1 MANVKINHV
10 LSKKLSSKSVFI
22 FPNMGDG
29 GLSVGAAFA
38 VKGKIHK
45 PLSNVYLG
53 RSFSDKNIIKA
64 LNKKEV

>member
-1 MANVKINHV
+1 
-10 LSKKLSSKSVFI
+10 
-22 FPNMGDG
+22 MGDG

-38 VKGKIHK
+38 MGKIHK

-64 LNKKEV
+64 LNKKEFRMEKTKKFRKRSSFTFKIREGCCSF